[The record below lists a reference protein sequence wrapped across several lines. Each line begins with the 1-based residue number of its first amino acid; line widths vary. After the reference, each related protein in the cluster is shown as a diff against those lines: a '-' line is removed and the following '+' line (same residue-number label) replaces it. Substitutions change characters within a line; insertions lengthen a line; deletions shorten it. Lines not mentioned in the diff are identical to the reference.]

1 MLGRAG
7 WGSGGQCQGGA
18 QLECKVWT
26 RHEWPHSRSQPSYAT
41 TASPRGGDK
50 QLWRAAGDSL
60 LVCPSLSPEA
70 ALDGRKAQVSEAVA
84 SAPAARCDLSQWA
97 PAQRFG
103 HSINLPSSAALTTA
117 RQP

>member
-60 LVCPSLSPEA
+60 LVCVHHSARGLRWTEGKPRCPRLWQVLPWLGVTSPSGL
-70 ALDGRKAQVSEAVA
+70 R
-84 SAPAARCDLSQWA
+84 
-97 PAQRFG
+97 
-103 HSINLPSSAALTTA
+103 PSDSVT
-117 RQP
+117 P